1 MKDKEKQI
9 EFKVIDNNTGKEADI
24 GKIALKEDWAKGL
37 MYCDMQGFAILD
49 DGNLVLL
56 DECGKFEYCPSERFS
71 IKFENSD
78 VFSREEL
85 AQKIYDDIFAILK
98 IKLWLYGDDAM
109 TKNFNGLTKQKILD
123 FTKKWG
129 IKDNH
134 LNEKDYSHIDHLQ
147 AHDKQIKEQERKETA
162 EKIYKFLCDDIGTGA
177 WTILK
182 YKKFIK
188 EQFGV

>member
-71 IKFENSD
+71 IKFEDS
-78 VFSREEL
+78 VVLLREEYEKL
-85 AQKIYDDIFAILK
+85 KKFEYRVQSGVCMTQKEWF
-98 IKLWLYGDDAM
+98 
-109 TKNFNGLTKQKILD
+109 D
-123 FTKKWG
+123 FC
-129 IKDNH
+129 
-134 LNEKDYSHIDHLQ
+134 NEDSNRRTCLRIEERAK
-147 AHDKQIKEQERKETA
+147 ERKETA
-162 EKIYKFLCDDIGTGA
+162 EKILNDITLFLDDKTLEVIKRYFKE
-177 WTILK
+177 IMEIE
-182 YKKFIK
+182 IK
-188 EQFGV
+188 E